1 MAEIQADVR
10 DFIIREFL
18 PGTDPSELSATT
30 PLITDGILDSLST
43 LQLVAFLE
51 ERYGIEVAA
60 HEATVDYL
68 DTLDRIAD
76 LVRSKQGAG
85 TG

>member
-1 MAEIQADVR
+1 MTDIQADVR

-18 PGTDPSELSATT
+18 RGTDPSELTGTT
-30 PLITDGILDSLST
+30 QLISDGILDSLST
-43 LQLVAFLE
+43 LQLVAFIE

-68 DTLDRIAD
+68 DSLDRIAG
-76 LVRSKQGAG
+76 LVRSKQSD
-85 TG
+85 T

>member
-1 MAEIQADVR
+1 MADIQTEVR
-10 DFIIREFL
+10 NFIIGEFL
-18 PGTDPSELSATT
+18 RGTDESELTGST
-30 PLITDGILDSLST
+30 PLISDGVLDSLST

-68 DTLDRIAD
+68 DTLDRIAE
-76 LVRSKQGAG
+76 LVRSKQNAS
-85 TG
+85 

>member
-1 MAEIQADVR
+1 MADIQADVR

-18 PGTDPSELSATT
+18 HGTDASELTGST
-30 PLITDGILDSLST
+30 PLISDGILDSLST
-43 LQLVAFLE
+43 LQLVAFIE

-68 DTLDRIAD
+68 DSLDRIAD
-76 LVRSKQGAG
+76 LVRSKQGDN
-85 TG
+85 

>member
-1 MAEIQADVR
+1 MTDIQADVR

-18 PGTDPSELSATT
+18 RGTDPSELTGTT
-30 PLITDGILDSLST
+30 PLISDGILDSLST
-43 LQLVAFLE
+43 LQLVAFIE

-68 DTLDRIAD
+68 DSLDRIAG
-76 LVRSKQGAG
+76 LVRSKQSD
-85 TG
+85 T

>member
-1 MAEIQADVR
+1 MTDIQADVR

-18 PGTDPSELSATT
+18 RGTDPSELTGKT
-30 PLITDGILDSLST
+30 PLISDGVLDSLST
-43 LQLVAFLE
+43 LQLVAFIE

-68 DTLDRIAD
+68 DSLDRIAD
-76 LVRSKQGAG
+76 LVRSKQGDN
-85 TG
+85 

>member
-1 MAEIQADVR
+1 MADIQAEVR

-18 PGTDPSELSATT
+18 PGTDPSELTASTA
-30 PLITDGILDSLST
+30 LITDGILDSLST

-51 ERYGIEVAA
+51 DRFGIEVAA

-76 LVRSKQGAG
+76 LVRSKQAEG
-85 TG
+85 